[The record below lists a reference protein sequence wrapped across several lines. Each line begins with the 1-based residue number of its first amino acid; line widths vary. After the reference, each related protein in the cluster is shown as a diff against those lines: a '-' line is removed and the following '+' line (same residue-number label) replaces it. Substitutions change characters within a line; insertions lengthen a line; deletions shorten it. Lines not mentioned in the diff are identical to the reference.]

1 MCTVSAIGDNWKD
14 TFPFRYPSWPY
25 IQPSTLPTPTFS
37 SPVVIQQGVSQEEF
51 DKLKKDVEELKE
63 LLKAAKKYDEATG
76 QKDCEMDEKVEFI
89 KKIAKFVG
97 VDLNDVFRK

>member
-1 MCTVSAIGDNWKD
+1 MCTVSAVGDNWKD

-25 IQPSTLPTPTFS
+25 IHPSTIQTPNVNG
-37 SPVVIQQGVSQEEF
+37 PVIIQGVSQAEF

-76 QKDCEMDEKVEFI
+76 QKDCEMDEKIEFI
-89 KKIAKFVG
+89 KKIADFVG
-97 VDLNDVFRK
+97 VDLNDVFGK